1 MGKKLYRSDHDK
13 MLAGVLGGGVAELT
27 DLDATILRIIYVILT
42 IFTAGF
48 PPLFVLY
55 IASAIIIPRRE
66 AE

>member
-13 MLAGVLGGGVAELT
+13 MLAGVLGGVAELT

-48 PPLFVLY
+48 PLFVLY

>member
-48 PPLFVLY
+48 PLFVLY

>member
-1 MGKKLYRSDHDK
+1 MGKKLYRSDHEK
-13 MLAGVLGGGVAELT
+13 MLAGVLGGVAELT

-48 PPLFVLY
+48 PLFVLY